1 MSQPSNLPTDS
12 RDATTTLAEAE
23 RRLYLAFLDQGLT
36 RWLAALPEQ
45 LARGLDRQRHGD
57 LPAWEKAVA
66 KLPALP
72 AARRVDLDAD
82 TVSVEVDL
90 DDADRRRCEN
100 LLRILMPWRKG
111 PYRPGDPTIDTE
123 WRSDWKWQR
132 VAPHL
137 SPLAGRRVLDV
148 GGGSGYH
155 AWRMA
160 GAGAAFV
167 LVIDPSPRFYYQFQ
181 AVRHFVGD
189 ADGHRTHFLPVG
201 IEDVPSRL
209 AAFDTVFSMGVLY
222 HRASPLEHLLQLKD
236 ALVPGGELVLET
248 LVVEGD
254 EQTVFMPGE
263 RYASMP
269 NVYFLPS
276 SRALAHWLARC
287 GFEAIRCVDETV
299 TSLDEQRTTDWMRFH
314 SLADFLDPQDRSRTI
329 EGYPAPRR
337 ATLIAR
343 KPQR

>member
-1 MSQPSNLPTDS
+1 MTERVADPLK
-12 RDATTTLAEAE
+12 DAEH
-23 RRLYLAFLDQGLT
+23 RLYLAFLEQGLT

-57 LPAWEKAVA
+57 LPAWEKAVG

-72 AARRVDLDAD
+72 PERQVTLDAD
-82 TVSVEVDL
+82 HVSVDL
-90 DDADRRRCEN
+90 AFDDADRRRCEN

-111 PYRPGDPTIDTE
+111 PYRLGDLTIDTE
-123 WRSDWKWQR
+123 WHSDWKWQR

-148 GGGSGYH
+148 GGGNGYH

-167 LVIDPSPRFYYQFQ
+167 LVIDPSPRFYCQFQ
-181 AVRHFVGD
+181 AVRHFVGA
-189 ADGHRTHFLPVG
+189 ADDYRTHFLPVG
-201 IEDVPSRL
+201 IEDVPARL

-236 ALVPGGELVLET
+236 TLRPGGELVLET

-254 EQTVFMPGE
+254 AQTVFMPGE

-276 SRALAHWLARC
+276 SKALAHWLERC

-299 TSLDEQRTTDWMRFH
+299 TSLDEQRATDWMTFH
-314 SLADFLDPQDRSRTI
+314 SLADFLDPEDRSKTV
-329 EGYPAPRR
+329 EGHPAPRR

-343 KPQR
+343 KPAR

>member
-1 MSQPSNLPTDS
+1 MTD
-12 RDATTTLAEAE
+12 DAQ
-23 RRLYLAFLDQGLT
+23 RRLYHAFVDQGLD
-36 RWLAALPEQ
+36 RWLAQLPEQ
-45 LARGLDRQRHGD
+45 LARGLDRKRHGD

-66 KLPALP
+66 KLPHLP
-72 AARRVDLDAD
+72 EARRVHLDRD
-82 TVSVEVDL
+82 TVTVDVAL
-90 DDADRRRCEN
+90 TAAEHRRSEN
-100 LLRILMPWRKG
+100 LLRALMPWRKG
-111 PYRPGDPTIDTE
+111 PYRLGGIDIDTE

-137 SPLAGRRVLDV
+137 SELRGRRVLDV

-181 AVRHFVGD
+181 ALRHFIGD
-189 ADGHRTHFLPVG
+189 ADGYRTHFLPVG
-201 IEDVPSRL
+201 IENVPEKL

-222 HRASPLEHLLQLKD
+222 HRPSPLDHLLQLKD
-236 ALVPGGELVLET
+236 ALRPGGELVLET

-254 EQTVFMPGE
+254 ATTVFMPGE
-263 RYASMP
+263 RYAAMP

-276 SRALAHWLARC
+276 SGALSHWLARC
-287 GFEAIRCVDETV
+287 GFEDVRVVDEGP
-299 TSLDEQRTTDWMRFH
+299 TSLEEQRTTQWMTFQ
-314 SLADFLDPQDRSRTI
+314 SLADFLDPQDRSLTC

-337 ATLIAR
+337 AVLVAK
-343 KPQR
+343 KP